1 MKDFILTSNRS
12 VYNPL
17 SRVNNK
23 SLQMSSLEIKIVL
36 LLHESSRACLFLCF
50 CSFSWIVCIF
60 LMFLYSYYFF
70 LRLRLRL
77 SHFLFNIGHKLSAIQ
92 NPFFSS
98 PDKDSFLHIKLNWQG
113 WRQPQSYTVLVPRAQ
128 AVHIIL
134 ESAML

>member
-1 MKDFILTSNRS
+1 MKDFISTSNRS

-17 SRVNNK
+17 SRINNK

-50 CSFSWIVCIF
+50 CSCSPMLCIF
-60 LMFLYSYYFF
+60 LMFLYSYYFI

-77 SHFLFNIGHKLSAIQ
+77 SHFPFNIGHKLFAIQ

-98 PDKDSFLHIKLNWQG
+98 PEKDSLRYIKLNWKG
-113 WRQPQSYTVLVPRAQ
+113 WRQPPSYTVIVPRAQ
-128 AVHIIL
+128 TVHIIL
-134 ESAML
+134 ESTML